1 MVYLLRNLLVGTG
14 NVARPKLYTL
24 ASDLKTNGK
33 DVHANK
39 SWGKGEQGLV
49 DSGDVM
55 YTYIL
60 MSSSGRWPRSPGTS
74 GSWSCMLEAMMQEKM
89 GIMEDGKV
97 RP

>member
-33 DVHANK
+33 DVYVNK

-49 DSGDVM
+49 D
-55 YTYIL
+55 
-60 MSSSGRWPRSPGTS
+60 
-74 GSWSCMLEAMMQEKM
+74 
-89 GIMEDGKV
+89 
-97 RP
+97 